1 MPPIATGSAAAA
13 RLPKITSSR
22 ISSTGIEN
30 SSALAMLAVT
40 SELIAASI
48 GTVPPTRAVTPL
60 EARLAGV
67 SSALIA
73 L

>member
-1 MPPIATGSAAAA
+1 MAMVSKRSTVNEPRMATPPIA
-13 RLPKITSSR
+13 
-22 ISSTGIEN
+22 TGIEN

-48 GTVPPTRAVTPL
+48 GTVPPTWAVTPL

-67 SSALIA
+67 SSAWIA
-73 L
+73 W